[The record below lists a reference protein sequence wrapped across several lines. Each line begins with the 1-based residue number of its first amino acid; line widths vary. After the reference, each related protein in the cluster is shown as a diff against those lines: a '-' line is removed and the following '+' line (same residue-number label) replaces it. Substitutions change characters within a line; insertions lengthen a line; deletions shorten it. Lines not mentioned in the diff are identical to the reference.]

1 MKHQRKTQRAPQKHG
16 SRRKKKTMRRR
27 RVRSKAKKKTGGW
40 GRKALKSIYRSLSS
54 GSNATA
60 TAKTRE
66 IDSIKKC
73 RTRLTKLLVEKYRDK
88 MDEFP
93 IAPTVEDLRRDTG
106 KGNHKIWRAIRTY
119 FNRLFQSWK
128 RTDNEDL
135 ELEKRLEIVYDI
147 ARDQLEKDETKK
159 QEKDQEKHEK
169 EQTFLERDDY
179 KKVVTAIAKP
189 NIQVGDVDTIMN
201 YIFEDEPPED
211 LTEVKDLDVLKDPIK
226 KLEKIIKEELD
237 SDTDSKQWLQGK
249 LSDSVKEEI
258 KRRTNTDTVAGIWNR
273 QPATVLPDQSKIS
286 ESGRQLPTPGS
297 FFFLRILRKKNDPDY
312 GMKLA
317 MVTCI
322 NDDTFHYV
330 VCNEEGVFM
339 TDDTYMQM
347 QDLRPLTLENE
358 TFLWT
363 RTEQEEL
370 DEINQDHK
378 RLLSEEGLAR
388 ISPPFAPPPFA
399 PAPPAPQYQGDPSVV
414 VLAKHVQE
422 ENTHNESSVKQ
433 SSPPQSS
440 DNSDNP

>member
-1 MKHQRKTQRAPQKHG
+1 
-16 SRRKKKTMRRR
+16 
-27 RVRSKAKKKTGGW
+27 
-40 GRKALKSIYRSLSS
+40 
-54 GSNATA
+54 NATA

-258 KRRTNTDTVAGIWNR
+258 KRRTNTDTVAG
-273 QPATVLPDQSKIS
+273 
-286 ESGRQLPTPGS
+286 
-297 FFFLRILRKKNDPDY
+297 
-312 GMKLA
+312 
-317 MVTCI
+317 
-322 NDDTFHYV
+322 
-330 VCNEEGVFM
+330 
-339 TDDTYMQM
+339 
-347 QDLRPLTLENE
+347 
-358 TFLWT
+358 
-363 RTEQEEL
+363 
-370 DEINQDHK
+370 
-378 RLLSEEGLAR
+378 
-388 ISPPFAPPPFA
+388 
-399 PAPPAPQYQGDPSVV
+399 
-414 VLAKHVQE
+414 
-422 ENTHNESSVKQ
+422 
-433 SSPPQSS
+433 
-440 DNSDNP
+440 